1 MIDFVLKDVWLF
13 CLFVYLFAFGFLFY
27 FLRII
32 LFSTGLQYLLST
44 IWTNGEPSAG
54 HVTFVAPG
62 DWSSSVLCGLR
73 KQVSVFLKLLM
84 KKCARC

>member
-1 MIDFVLKDVWLF
+1 MCGFFV
-13 CLFVYLFAFGFLFY
+13 CLFICLLLVFCFISF
-27 FLRII
+27 RII

-44 IWTNGEPSAG
+44 IWTNKEGEPSAG

-62 DWSSSVLCGLR
+62 DWSSSVLWGLG

-84 KKCARC
+84 KKRARS